1 MTISYFQ
8 TANKLKQEGKLE
20 EAIACY
26 HSVIEQ
32 NPKFYWPYH
41 NLGETLDLLGR
52 TDEAIKAYNQAI
64 DQNPNSAFSH
74 HNLGDVLV
82 KLGQLD
88 DAIIAYRRAVEIC
101 PNVDNFYNSLGQT
114 FYELALQITPD
125 SLELYQ
131 RLGEVLPKLAQSEGY
146 LTELDNLNA
155 PEFIQ
160 VTSHLNNEDFIEK
173 LYCVYLKRQPDE
185 AGKKH
190 FIEDIRNNLTRQ
202 EIVYKIRQSHESIS
216 LPIITIRATEPYYIK
231 DEDFLQATDQLNEE
245 AFVEELYRAYLKR
258 NADDEGKNHYIQHLC
273 NGLSRKELVEGF
285 RQAPEFKS
293 LLKFSIVSFCVQ
305 EAIVAYRRSI
315 ELNPNNH
322 KSEYNLREAINY
334 QGKLLAQ
341 AGKLEAAIESYKQVI
356 AAVELNL
363 SDYPNL
369 AEAHYHQG
377 NALRQQ
383 GKFEEALESYKQAIG
398 INPNY
403 TEAYLGRA
411 AALTLLDKFD
421 ESVSDWRN
429 GLELCADI
437 QQALFDVGDRV
448 TFDRGKMDAAIK
460 LYQLVYEVQHKR
472 ADNEGYQKLNITFLS
487 PHWVSR
493 IGHLACLDYYVK
505 MGILGWRSLHLN
517 IILAPHEVIAN
528 SCLLNYWQRYHIYAI
543 SDPLLIERLSP
554 ITKNLQE
561 HFNVWSLSQGEV
573 MGIHEARTLSQKQ
586 WEAEGRS
593 PLLTLSDRDRE
604 RGWSCL
610 RQLGVPTDAWF
621 VCLHVREP
629 GYWQDSAAYL
639 RNSNVDTYLLAVK
652 TIVEHGGWVIRMG
665 NPTMKPLPQMNKVID
680 YAHSDARSDW
690 MDVFLCASSR
700 FIIGTDSGLTYVPSC
715 FGVPIAMTNNVPMGV
730 RMYSQQDIYI
740 SKLYWSIHEERYL
753 DFAQSMAP
761 PLGHAFSNEGLAAS
775 GVKVVDN
782 TPDEINDLV
791 VEMLER
797 IDGTIKYTP
806 DDERLQANF
815 NRLAE
820 ALNAYGCSRIG
831 RNFLRK
837 YAWLL
842 PASDDYKTL
851 GKVSSDSSKI
861 KAISSLPKGP
871 YSQ

>member
-1 MTISYFQ
+1 MTINYFH

-26 HSVIEQ
+26 YSAIEQ
-32 NPKFYWPYH
+32 NSNFYWLYH
-41 NLGETLDLLGR
+41 NLGETLALLER
-52 TDEAIKAYNQAI
+52 TDEAINAYNQAI
-64 DQNPNSAFSH
+64 DHNPNSAFSH

-88 DAIIAYRRAVEIC
+88 GAIIAYRRAVKVS
-101 PNVDNFYNSLGQT
+101 PNFYKFYNSLGKT
-114 FYELALQITPD
+114 FYDLALQLASG

-131 RLGEVLPKLAQSEGY
+131 RLGAILPKLAQSEGY
-146 LTELDNLNA
+146 LTELDNLND

-185 AGKKH
+185 EGKKH
-190 FIEDIRNNLTRQ
+190 FLEDIRNNLNRQ

-273 NGLSRKELVEGF
+273 NGISRKELVEGF

-293 LLKFSIVSFCVQ
+293 LLKFSIVSFCLQ
-305 EAIVAYRRSI
+305 EAIAAYRRSI

-363 SDYPNL
+363 LDYPNL

-383 GKFEEALESYKQAIG
+383 GKFDEALESYKQAIG

-411 AALTLLDKFD
+411 GTLTLLDKFD
-421 ESVSDWRN
+421 ESVSDWRK

-448 TFDRGKMDAAIK
+448 TFDRGKMDAAIE
-460 LYQLVYEVQHKR
+460 LYKLVYEVQHKR
-472 ADNEGYQKLNITFLS
+472 AGNEGYKKLNITFLT

-505 MGILGWRSLHLN
+505 IGILGRRPLHLN
-517 IILAPHEVIAN
+517 IILAPQELIAN

-561 HFNVWSLSQGEV
+561 HFNVWSLSEGQV
-573 MGIHEARTLSQKQ
+573 MGIHEARTVSQKQ
-586 WEAEGRS
+586 WEAEKRS
-593 PLLTLSDRDRE
+593 PLLTLSDLDRD

-639 RNSNVDTYLLAVK
+639 RNADIDTYLLAIE
-652 TIVEHGGWVIRMG
+652 TIVARGGWVIRMG
-665 NPTMKPLPQMNKVID
+665 NPTMKPLPQMDRVID
-680 YAHSDARSDW
+680 YARSDTRSDW

-730 RMYSQQDIYI
+730 RMYSQQDLYI
-740 SKLYWSIHEERYL
+740 SKLYWSIDEERYL
-753 DFAQSMAP
+753 DFARSMAP

-782 TPDEINDLV
+782 TPDEINELV

-797 IDGTIKYTP
+797 IEGKIKYTP
-806 DDERLQANF
+806 EDKRLQAEF
-815 NRLAE
+815 SRLAE
-820 ALNAYGCSRIG
+820 AFKAYGCSRIG

-837 YAWLL
+837 YARLL
-842 PASDDYKTL
+842 PTSDDYPR
-851 GKVSSDSSKI
+851 KI
-861 KAISSLPKGP
+861 
-871 YSQ
+871 